1 MKIAIAGAGYVGMF
15 VGVSAL
21 QLIGN
26 RLTDYFIT
34 DPSVDHGIV
43 IGATLVLI
51 LSGAVAGYVPAQ
63 KAAKIKPIVA
73 LRNE

>member
-1 MKIAIAGAGYVGMF
+1 MALWSLGA
-15 VGVSAL
+15 
-21 QLIGN
+21 
-26 RLTDYFIT
+26 
-34 DPSVDHGIV
+34 PGIV